1 MENQKAKQPDSNK
14 GILYDFIFIG
24 LGAGNSLILLSLIKE
39 ACVVNKK
46 IAIIE
51 PDLKDKNDKTYC
63 FWALPNDPIVK
74 DLNQIISY
82 TYTSIEVNGSVLQNI
97 ENQPYY
103 YTKSIDLYNHTLE
116 TLLKSNISIYRKAV
130 LDLVCNDDDLYSIK
144 TDDVEFKSRFIF
156 DSRPPQANQI
166 SKEDIYLNQSFYGLH
181 IRCKNEVFNP
191 RTFQM
196 MDFNVDQ
203 DEYTQFIYTLP
214 FSSQEALIELTR
226 FGVEKIEIEY
236 AKKILDNKLKNSYGD
251 YEILSDEA
259 GCIPMTTFINPY
271 NKFKGVLNTG
281 ASANLIKPSTGYGI
295 KNMYEFAKIVTER
308 IKDENFKLFNQ
319 ISLKRKKRFRF
330 YDNLLLII
338 LLLWPGEGYK
348 IFTQLF
354 KRQKIHRIFTF
365 LDEKTSLSQEIKIF
379 STLPIIPFLRALYVY
394 IRKLSWYRFA
404 LAAVS
409 VLIYF
414 LFVFLPNDTAVNI
427 SYVVILIGLLL
438 IGIPHGAVDHLLQK
452 DKKIALLPF
461 VLNYL
466 FIVVLYFIVWQFLP
480 LFSLLFFIV
489 YSSFHFGESEF
500 EEMGIKI
507 VSTAYYLKAILL
519 GFSILSFIILTH
531 FGEAIDIVS
540 SINGLQF
547 AQSIGKDF
555 TDNIYVFAV
564 LSFVCILSQ
573 IQFRKKQSSFLLIFI
588 LLIGLKLPLIVA
600 FALYFIFQ
608 HSYNAWRHLQVGLS
622 MSSVSLYKKALP
634 FTLGALLVFV
644 ILLLPGKI
652 KLDSSEG
659 VIGYFFIFLACI
671 SLPHFLIMHIF
682 YRNTALN

>member
-1 MENQKAKQPDSNK
+1 
-14 GILYDFIFIG
+14 
-24 LGAGNSLILLSLIKE
+24 
-39 ACVVNKK
+39 
-46 IAIIE
+46 
-51 PDLKDKNDKTYC
+51 
-63 FWALPNDPIVK
+63 
-74 DLNQIISY
+74 
-82 TYTSIEVNGSVLQNI
+82 
-97 ENQPYY
+97 
-103 YTKSIDLYNHTLE
+103 
-116 TLLKSNISIYRKAV
+116 
-130 LDLVCNDDDLYSIK
+130 
-144 TDDVEFKSRFIF
+144 
-156 DSRPPQANQI
+156 
-166 SKEDIYLNQSFYGLH
+166 
-181 IRCKNEVFNP
+181 
-191 RTFQM
+191 
-196 MDFNVDQ
+196 
-203 DEYTQFIYTLP
+203 
-214 FSSQEALIELTR
+214 
-226 FGVEKIEIEY
+226 
-236 AKKILDNKLKNSYGD
+236 
-251 YEILSDEA
+251 
-259 GCIPMTTFINPY
+259 
-271 NKFKGVLNTG
+271 
-281 ASANLIKPSTGYGI
+281 
-295 KNMYEFAKIVTER
+295 MYEFAKIVTER

-319 ISLKRKKRFRF
+319 ISLKRKKRFQF

-338 LLLWPGEGYK
+338 LLLWPGKGYK

-452 DKKIALLPF
+452 DKKITLFPF
-461 VLNYL
+461 VFNYL
-466 FIVVLYFIVWQFLP
+466 LIVVFYFIVWQFLP
-480 LFSLLFFIV
+480 LFSLLFFV
-489 YSSFHFGESEF
+489 AYSSFHFGESEL

-519 GFSILSFIILTH
+519 GFSILSFIIFTH
-531 FGEAIDIVS
+531 FNEAIEIVS

-547 AQSIGKDF
+547 AKSFGKEF
-555 TDNIYVFAV
+555 TDITYVFAV
-564 LSFVCILSQ
+564 LSFVYILSQ
-573 IQFRKKQSSFLLIFI
+573 IQLRKKQSYVALIFI

-634 FTLGALLVFV
+634 YTIGALLVFV

-682 YRNTALN
+682 YRNAALN